1 MEKERLFKFMKY
13 RKGFFNNLLI
23 ATPRNFQLND
33 PFESNP
39 SEGIS
44 LQIINQLREK
54 EGLLPYQNA
63 NEIKLVASPY
73 RSQPKSNVYS
83 NFGSVSFS
91 NTHTKSLMW
100 SYYADEHRGIVL
112 EFDPNHPF
120 FKEKYSSSNPSTG
133 KLIPVAYTPER
144 PDLLDNPLD
153 LIFTKGKEWEH
164 EEEVRMIIPKKMC
177 SHFKETPNG
186 ELMRCS
192 DDTFRE
198 KKSTE
203 ENFLYFIK
211 IPPESITSIY
221 LGTRMNSSHI
231 REIHRKILL
240 TPALS
245 HIQVFDTRINP
256 NKFALD
262 FIPSVELW

>member
-1 MEKERLFKFMKY
+1 
-13 RKGFFNNLLI
+13 
-23 ATPRNFQLND
+23 
-33 PFESNP
+33 
-39 SEGIS
+39 
-44 LQIINQLREK
+44 
-54 EGLLPYQNA
+54 
-63 NEIKLVASPY
+63 
-73 RSQPKSNVYS
+73 
-83 NFGSVSFS
+83 
-91 NTHTKSLMW
+91 
-100 SYYADEHRGIVL
+100 
-112 EFDPNHPF
+112 
-120 FKEKYSSSNPSTG
+120 
-133 KLIPVAYTPER
+133 
-144 PDLLDNPLD
+144 
-153 LIFTKGKEWEH
+153 
-164 EEEVRMIIPKKMC
+164 MC